1 METVNNFMEEHFCA
15 PIQSNGHSK
24 GCDFSQS
31 LFQKLGI
38 G

>member
-1 METVNNFMEEHFCA
+1 METVNSFIEEHFHA

-24 GCDFSQS
+24 GCDFSES
-31 LFQKLGI
+31 LLQKLGI